1 VNKGTDDCNCVG
13 HFFSLLRG
21 IDILNRSLVFLIA
34 GWSGYFVMAVELL
47 SGRILAPNFGNSIY
61 VWGGVITIFMLALSA
76 GYLVGGRLSLRKP
89 SLGKLSMMLTAAAVS
104 ATPVVLI
111 GDGILDRIFMLIEDP
126 RYGSLMSAT
135 ILFFLPTMISGMI
148 SPYAVRLLVTE
159 SGKSGH
165 FAGLLY
171 FVSTFGSAAGTIL
184 TSFYLVLYFQVNH
197 IFWTMIGISL
207 LISAF
212 SLCAEKEHAKND

>member
-1 VNKGTDDCNCVG
+1 M
-13 HFFSLLRG
+13 
-21 IDILNRSLVFLIA
+21 NRFAVFLIA

-61 VWGGVITIFMLALSA
+61 VWGGVITIFMLALSI
-76 GYLVGGRLSLRKP
+76 GYLIGGRLSVLNP
-89 SLGKLSMMLTAAAVS
+89 SLRKLSMMLMAAAVS
-104 ATPVVLI
+104 ATPVVLV
-111 GDGILDRIFMLIEDP
+111 GDTVLDRIFMLIEDP
-126 RYGSLMSAT
+126 RYGSLVSAT
-135 ILFFLPTMISGMI
+135 MLFFLPTMISGMV

-197 IFWTMIGISL
+197 IFWTMMGVSL
-207 LISAF
+207 LIGVF
-212 SLCAEKEHAKND
+212 SYWAGKQHGENN

>member
-1 VNKGTDDCNCVG
+1 MYVDEWQSNK
-13 HFFSLLRG
+13 LRG
-21 IDILNRSLVFLIA
+21 IRILNRFAVFLIA

-61 VWGGVITIFMLALSA
+61 VWGGVITIFMLALSI
-76 GYLVGGRLSLRKP
+76 GYLIGGRLSVLNP
-89 SLGKLSMMLTAAAVS
+89 SLRKLSMMLMAAAVS
-104 ATPVVLI
+104 ATPVVLV
-111 GDGILDRIFMLIEDP
+111 GDTVLDRIFMLIEDP
-126 RYGSLMSAT
+126 RYGSLVSAT
-135 ILFFLPTMISGMI
+135 MLFFLPTMISGMV

-197 IFWTMIGISL
+197 IFWTMMGVSL
-207 LISAF
+207 LIGVF
-212 SLCAEKEHAKND
+212 SYWAGKQHGENN